1 MTLENFNEVIDFA
14 VAREEEAVRFYQDL
28 AKLAKF
34 TAQREMLNELADME
48 LGHARVLETLRGLG
62 PESVQKAAVKDV
74 PNLKISE
81 YLVEAPPTAQM
92 TYQDILVTAMKRE
105 EKSYTLYS
113 EMAGRFP
120 DSELSKVLLR
130 IAAEEAGHKLRFEK
144 LYDEE
149 ILREN

>member
-28 AKLAKF
+28 VKLAKF

-62 PESVQKAAVKDV
+62 PDSVQKAAVKDV
-74 PNLKISE
+74 PTLKISE

-105 EKSYTLYS
+105 EKSYALYS
-113 EMAGRFP
+113 EMADRFS